1 MLRNITQMQ
10 FCTLGNKLGLL
21 ETTVIQAR
29 ATVGAELTRCVG
41 RAFWFG
47 EGSSCGT
54 RSTAAT
60 RSMWRTA
67 GGPLAVQESVDSK
80 PRCAEAFVQ
89 NHSSSSLI
97 WVSLS
102 SPAKTARG
110 AGHRDRTRQRPDLCQ
125 QLAVIGGQP
134 ALDQL
139 PAPSIQP
146 ARDHRSCVHI
156 QTTLVR

>member
-1 MLRNITQMQ
+1 M
-10 FCTLGNKLGLL
+10 
-21 ETTVIQAR
+21 
-29 ATVGAELTRCVG
+29 
-41 RAFWFG
+41 
-47 EGSSCGT
+47 
-54 RSTAAT
+54 
-60 RSMWRTA
+60 
-67 GGPLAVQESVDSK
+67 
-80 PRCAEAFVQ
+80 Q